1 MSKDDEEAEVKIT
14 LRVPVAL
21 HARVKEAARLQRRS
35 LNAQVLS
42 LVEEGVERWER
53 ERQASG
59 N

>member
-35 LNAQVLS
+35 LNAQLLS
-42 LVEEGVERWER
+42 LVEEGVGRWER

-59 N
+59 S